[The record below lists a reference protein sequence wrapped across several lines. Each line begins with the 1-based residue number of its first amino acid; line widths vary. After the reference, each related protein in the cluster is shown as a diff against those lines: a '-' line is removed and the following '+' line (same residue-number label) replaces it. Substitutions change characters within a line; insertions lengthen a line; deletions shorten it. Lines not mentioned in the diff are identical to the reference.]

1 MAINIPSDHR
11 FYASDEARSRL
22 RKFVTA
28 STTDYLDEQGQT
40 TAVNE
45 PIAFANIP
53 RIIANLVNE
62 RRGR

>member
-11 FYASDEARSRL
+11 FYTSIEARSRL

-28 STTDYLDEQGQT
+28 STTGCLDEQGQT

-45 PIAFANIP
+45 
-53 RIIANLVNE
+53 
-62 RRGR
+62 RRSHLLIYLE